1 MLLTK
6 EERGVCV
13 VRAANFTNVLRTVVI
28 GTVRVC
34 NYLNIIFL
42 YKNINIYCNRSSDAQ
57 ISLHNLVPTTDSDA
71 SHIHCTLNC
80 ICKKDHDILYHG
92 TMYHTPLNN
101 TQFSI
106 DAYNALIASIYL
118 HQYFCILK
126 ILAHSVD
133 FNELYRN
140 VTIHCPSFSLVR

>member
-1 MLLTK
+1 MELYVRSIPPQIHQQFFMQLILRVIAVLMPKYLYTTLCRLLTFM
-6 EERGVCV
+6 RIIFI
-13 VRAANFTNVLRTVVI
+13 ALS
-28 GTVRVC
+28 TVR
-34 NYLNIIFL
+34 
-42 YKNINIYCNRSSDAQ
+42 SSY
-57 ISLHNLVPTTDSDA
+57 
-71 SHIHCTLNC
+71 
-80 ICKKDHDILYHG
+80 ICKKAHDILYHG

>member
-1 MLLTK
+1 MTIDK
-6 EERGVCV
+6 TTFQSYHIQDKKSTCRNEIVHAIDTASDSPIV
-13 VRAANFTNVLRTVVI
+13 FFASDTS
-28 GTVRVC
+28 
-34 NYLNIIFL
+34 
-42 YKNINIYCNRSSDAQ
+42 CNRSSDAQ
-57 ISLHNLVPTTDSDA
+57 ISLHNLVPITDFYA

-92 TMYHTPLNN
+92 TMYHIPLNN
-101 TQFSI
+101 TRFSI
-106 DAYNALIASIYL
+106 DAYNVLIASIYL
-118 HQYFCILK
+118 HQCFYILK